1 MTVRVNAILFIKF
14 VLFPF
19 CVKIR
24 FASRVATTL
33 DVMKPFL
40 KSCSCFYNV
49 NYDLKIFS
57 FPKMSSTNSL

>member
-1 MTVRVNAILFIKF
+1 MTVSINAISFIKL

-19 CVKIR
+19 CVEIR
-24 FASRVATTL
+24 CASRAATTL
-33 DVMKPFL
+33 DVMKPFP

-49 NYDLKIFS
+49 NYDLKMFY